1 MNIEQSKLRA
11 LAERYTAAWCS
22 QDPERVAECYSP
34 GGSLRVNTAAPAM
47 GRDAVRAVARG
58 FMNAFPDMVVRMDE
72 VRVEGE
78 RAVYAWTLTGSNTGP
93 GGTGRRVRISGQE
106 VWTMAEDGLIGRS
119 EGSFDEAEYRRQLE
133 GETP

>member
-1 MNIEQSKLRA
+1 
-11 LAERYTAAWCS
+11 
-22 QDPERVAECYSP
+22 
-34 GGSLRVNTAAPAM
+34 M